1 MSLAIRQMLK
11 LENVTP
17 SLKSQNECRLADLE
31 EKELI
36 CRVLLEDRT
45 LRVADIDRLRVKLTR
60 TQREVLKRFIVYK
73 HQIEDISA
81 ALYIDDEEVVA
92 QMSSA
97 IDLMSAYLR
106 MLDGSSQRVGNT
118 AFAHSG
124 SCHRCGSNLMGGKGS
139 RYCVNCNWD
148 EVHDASRGPV
158 EKKNINK
165 EKFNVQVVQA

>member
-1 MSLAIRQMLK
+1 MSLACRPMLK

-45 LRVADIDRLRVKLTR
+45 LRVADIERLRVRLSHR
-60 TQREVLKRFIVYK
+60 QREILKRFIVYK

-81 ALYIDDEEVVA
+81 ALYIEDEEVIA
-92 QMSSA
+92 GMSSA
-97 IDLMSAYLR
+97 IDLMTAYLR
-106 MLDGSSQRVGNT
+106 MLDGTSQRVGSGS
-118 AFAHSG
+118 FSHRG
-124 SCHRCGSNLMGGKGS
+124 SCHRCGSNTMGSKGS

-148 EVHDASRGPV
+148 EVHDPSRLAP
-158 EKKNINK
+158 EKSKVNK
-165 EKFNVQVVQA
+165 EKNNVQVVQT